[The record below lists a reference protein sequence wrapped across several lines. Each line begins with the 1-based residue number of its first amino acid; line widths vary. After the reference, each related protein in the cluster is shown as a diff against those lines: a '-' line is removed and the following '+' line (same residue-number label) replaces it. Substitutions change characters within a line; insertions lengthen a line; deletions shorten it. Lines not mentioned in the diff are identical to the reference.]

1 MKFALGVGLLLLA
14 SMAVIA
20 VENGQVMYVSGTV
33 PGVNEGVLGK
43 LDFVSETSLIF
54 AETGG
59 SKLAIPFA
67 KMESYEYSNELAH
80 HLGVLPAI
88 GVGLVKKRQRK
99 HFFRISFRDEKN
111 VPQVAIFAVPKHMP
125 QSLLAVLQLRA
136 PQGCKQPNLR
146 CVKVG

>member
-1 MKFALGVGLLLLA
+1 MRFALGVGLLLLA

-20 VENGQVMYVSGTV
+20 VENGQVMYVGGTV
-33 PGVNEGVLGK
+33 SGVNEGVLGK

-67 KMESYEYSNELAH
+67 KMESYEYSNEVAH

-99 HFFRISFRDEKN
+99 HFFRISFRDEKMFPRWQFLKFRN
-111 VPQVAIFAVPKHMP
+111 TCRRVCWRCCSYERRKVASSQISGA
-125 QSLLAVLQLRA
+125 
-136 PQGCKQPNLR
+136 
-146 CVKVG
+146 